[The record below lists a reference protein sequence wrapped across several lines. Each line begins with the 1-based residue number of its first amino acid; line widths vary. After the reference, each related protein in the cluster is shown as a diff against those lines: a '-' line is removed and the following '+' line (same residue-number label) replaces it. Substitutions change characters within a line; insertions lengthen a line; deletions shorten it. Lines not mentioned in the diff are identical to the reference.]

1 MLPGMTTL
9 LSEQKIT
16 SPLGTPER
24 NTTATLRQGLTWQTL
39 DHKPL
44 LGEKENNCHTQ
55 KKIWH
60 NQRQKRVIICG
71 LPSHFAAH
79 LSSLNAFI
87 LGQFTCQEAREV
99 LAGSLSQYL
108 SFNNIQ
114 SEIHSHV
121 CFSKSKAY
129 DTASLCLTHLVC
141 IKQCLDSEMLA
152 QCYCCERI
160 HILCKLKTH

>member
-44 LGEKENNCHTQ
+44 LSEKENNCHTQ

-71 LPSHFAAH
+71 LPFHSAAH
-79 LSSLNAFI
+79 FSPPQRFYIGAIHLPRGKRSSCRGKAFPSIFFHSTIFKVKFIHKCVSVNLSLM
-87 LGQFTCQEAREV
+87 
-99 LAGSLSQYL
+99 
-108 SFNNIQ
+108 IQ
-114 SEIHSHV
+114 HP
-121 CFSKSKAY
+121 
-129 DTASLCLTHLVC
+129 
-141 IKQCLDSEMLA
+141 
-152 QCYCCERI
+152 
-160 HILCKLKTH
+160 

>member
-1 MLPGMTTL
+1 MLSGTTTL

-44 LGEKENNCHTQ
+44 LSEKENNCHTQ

-71 LPSHFAAH
+71 LPFHSAAH
-79 LSSLNAFI
+79 FSLPTLLYWGNSLAKRQEKFLGKKAF
-87 LGQFTCQEAREV
+87 LK
-99 LAGSLSQYL
+99 YL
-108 SFNNIQ
+108 LLFNNIQ
-114 SEIHSHV
+114 SEICSRV
-121 CFSKSKAY
+121 CCSNAKA
-129 DTASLCLTHLVC
+129 
-141 IKQCLDSEMLA
+141 
-152 QCYCCERI
+152 
-160 HILCKLKTH
+160 

>member
-1 MLPGMTTL
+1 MLSGTTTL

-24 NTTATLRQGLTWQTL
+24 NTTAALRQGLTWQTL

-44 LGEKENNCHTQ
+44 LSEKENNCHTHT
-55 KKIWH
+55 KIWH

-71 LPSHFAAH
+71 LPFHSAAH
-79 LSSLNAFI
+79 FSPLNTFI
-87 LGQFTCQEAREV
+87 LGQFTGQEAREV
-99 LAGSLSQYL
+99 LGEKKSFLKSLP

-121 CFSKSKAY
+121 CFSKPKAY
-129 DTASLCLTHLVC
+129 DTASSSLTHLVC
-141 IKQCLDSEMLA
+141 IKQ
-152 QCYCCERI
+152 
-160 HILCKLKTH
+160 